1 MWDEAGAQGGHAG
14 VYKGGQAGTTAPCI
28 DACASSRGGRRLAGG
43 ASGIAVD
50 ATAFIRVGLPAT
62 ARRALKLSRLPA
74 AGRRNLTDA
83 TARIKDCARGGGRL
97 TDGFENR
104 RID

>member
-1 MWDEAGAQGGHAG
+1 MRDEAGAQGGHAG

-50 ATAFIRVGLPAT
+50 ATAFIRVGLPV
-62 ARRALKLSRLPA
+62 SRLPA
-74 AGRRNLTDA
+74 ADLTSRGRRNLTDA
-83 TARIKDCARGGGRL
+83 TTRINDCARGGGRL